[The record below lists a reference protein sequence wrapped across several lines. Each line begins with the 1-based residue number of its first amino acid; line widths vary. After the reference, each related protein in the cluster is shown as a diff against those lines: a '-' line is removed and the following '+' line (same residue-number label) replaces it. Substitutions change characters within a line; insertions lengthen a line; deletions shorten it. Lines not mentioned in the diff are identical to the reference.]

1 MDDGRL
7 QVIFESSV
15 KRIEK
20 DSVLL
25 SYREDGID
33 NSFQL
38 ANDFVFVCAGGEPP
52 YDLLRSFGVRF
63 NADMIEQPDSGLTV
77 SS

>member
-1 MDDGRL
+1 M
-7 QVIFESSV
+7 IFESSV

-25 SYREDGID
+25 SVRVDGID
-33 NSFQL
+33 NTLQL
-38 ANDFVFVCAGGEPP
+38 SNDFVFVCAGGEPP

-63 NADMIEQPDSGLTV
+63 NSDEVEQLDPGLTV
-77 SS
+77 SP